1 MHRSFAALRMT
12 GVLGVI
18 AASLTLAGGFLI
30 AAEAPT
36 SPSELPAGP
45 MQAKA
50 VTACMECHE
59 ARIIVQQRL
68 SKAAWTREV
77 DKMIKW
83 GAVVDSADRD
93 ALIDYFSS
101 NFPPDKDPYVA
112 SPTTVA
118 KKK

>member
-1 MHRSFAALRMT
+1 MWRRHTIMASAAAL
-12 GVLGVI
+12 VSV
-18 AASLTLAGGFLI
+18 AAGLLI
-30 AAEAPT
+30 AAETPA

-50 VTACMECHE
+50 VAACMECHE

-68 SKAAWTREV
+68 SKAAWTKEV
-77 DKMIKW
+77 DKMMKW
-83 GAVVDSADRD
+83 GAVVDPGDRD
-93 ALIDYFSS
+93 GLIDYFSS

-112 SPTTVA
+112 SRTTAA